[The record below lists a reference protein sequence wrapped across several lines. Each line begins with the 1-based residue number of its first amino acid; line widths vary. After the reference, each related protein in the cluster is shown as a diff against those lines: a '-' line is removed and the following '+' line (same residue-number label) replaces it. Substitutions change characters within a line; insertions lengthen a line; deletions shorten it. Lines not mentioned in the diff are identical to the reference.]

1 MTSLISFVVP
11 HTATQV
17 IVATMFS
24 FGMVILT
31 SAFCALAGANGVPL
45 LRRSADLSSAHA
57 AVQVKPYREGS
68 NNQLA
73 VLSQVNIFLFLF
85 TGLLLQ
91 TNPDGIGDNRLVF
104 AVVVV
109 RKPASRAPS
118 ARRVCLRPAARR
130 AF

>member
-24 FGMVILT
+24 FGMVIFT
-31 SAFCALAGANGVPL
+31 SACCALVGTLVS
-45 LRRSADLSSAHA
+45 RRSADPPSAHA

-118 ARRVCLRPAARR
+118 ARRMCLRPATRR